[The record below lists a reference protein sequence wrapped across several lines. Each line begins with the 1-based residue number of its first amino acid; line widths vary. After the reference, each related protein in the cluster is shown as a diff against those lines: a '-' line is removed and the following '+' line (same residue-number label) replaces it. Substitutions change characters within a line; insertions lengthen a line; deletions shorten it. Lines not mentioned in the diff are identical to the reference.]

1 MSIKEKL
8 AKEDGM
14 HIYCYQQ
21 GAFWVCYEQSAYIL
35 SLSKAYKPSKKW
47 IKNRAQEV
55 VTIGFPNTALQQW
68 VHEQSVKPPATARLY
83 PVAIPN
89 NTCHAEFISASHPNP
104 ASAELV
110 SVFQHLI
117 LIPLALNLFVM
128 LNLFQH
134 LILIPLALN
143 SFQCFSIS

>member
-14 HIYCYQQ
+14 HIYCYKQ
-21 GAFWVCYEQSAYIL
+21 GAFWVCYEQSVYIV

-68 VHEQSVKPPATARLY
+68 VHEQSVKPIISTEVLN
-83 PVAIPN
+83 VFEWGKTFI
-89 NTCHAEFISASHPNP
+89 AEG
-104 ASAELV
+104 
-110 SVFQHLI
+110 
-117 LIPLALNLFVM
+117 
-128 LNLFQH
+128 
-134 LILIPLALN
+134 
-143 SFQCFSIS
+143 